1 MPSASSQPPKST
13 IFLYPVR
20 LTDSMKTVYLAF
32 FVALLLF
39 GCAAPKWETFT
50 DDKFS
55 MQYPAGTVQQTQG
68 DEIFK
73 VASEGCQ
80 ISAMKFENQPSFS
93 AFVTYLK
100 GTWESVDGLTI
111 ENEYVGQSAANFDV
125 RASDESNQY
134 KGSIKMIYCE
144 GNNVYITIIGCGR
157 DTYNSKKDM
166 VDKII
171 DSVECQ

>member
-1 MPSASSQPPKST
+1 
-13 IFLYPVR
+13 
-20 LTDSMKTVYLAF
+20 MKTAYLAF

-39 GCAAPKWETFT
+39 GCTGPKWETFT

-55 MQYPAGTVQQTQG
+55 MAYPAGTVLQTQG

-80 ISAMKFENQPSFS
+80 ISVMKIGGQPSFS
-93 AFVTYLK
+93 NFITYIK
-100 GTWESVDGLTI
+100 GTWENVNGLAI
-111 ENEYVGQSAANFDV
+111 ENEYVGQSTANFEV
-125 RASDESNQY
+125 RASNETAQY
-134 KGSIKMIYCE
+134 KGSIKMLYCE

-157 DTYNSKKDM
+157 DTYAGKKDM

>member
-1 MPSASSQPPKST
+1 
-13 IFLYPVR
+13 
-20 LTDSMKTVYLAF
+20 MKTAYLVFLA
-32 FVALLLF
+32 ALLLF
-39 GCAAPKWETFT
+39 GCTGPEWETFT
-50 DDKFS
+50 NDKFS
-55 MQYPAGTVQQTQG
+55 MTYPAGTIQQTQG

-80 ISAMKFENQPSFS
+80 ISTMRFENQPSFS

-100 GTWESVDGLTI
+100 GLWENVNGLTI

-125 RASDESNQY
+125 RASDENNQY
-134 KGSIKMIYCE
+134 KGSIKMVHCD
-144 GNNVYITIIGCGR
+144 GNTIYITMVGCGR
-157 DTYNSKKDM
+157 DAYDSKKDM